1 MLGKLDTRLV
11 LELVRSSQW
20 AGEAVTAEGVG
31 APGGGGGSCE
41 TQSVTADEVEA
52 AVRMLENMGD
62 DKIKEEIEVF
72 RPTPALV

>member
-31 APGGGGGSCE
+31 APEGGGGGCA

-52 AVRMLENMGD
+52 AVRMLEHMGD

-72 RPTPALV
+72 RPTPALD